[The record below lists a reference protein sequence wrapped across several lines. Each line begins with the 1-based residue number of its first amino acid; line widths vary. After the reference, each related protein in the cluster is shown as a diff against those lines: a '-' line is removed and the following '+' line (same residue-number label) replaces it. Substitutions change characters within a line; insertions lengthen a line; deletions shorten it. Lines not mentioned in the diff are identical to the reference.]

1 MKAINRIS
9 AIALC
14 AVLASLA
21 AGCGAKLN
29 ENTEKQLK
37 SALEAQREA
46 FKACYEQ
53 ALERDRN
60 TQGPMSL
67 VLDINKD
74 PGAVT
79 KAKVAITTIPDE
91 EMKKCVVKVVD
102 KIKLPEPPGVPVE
115 GHYSLVFGF
124 EK

>member
-1 MKAINRIS
+1 MKTMKRVF

-14 AVLASLA
+14 VVLGSLA

-37 SALEAQREA
+37 SALEAQQEA

-53 ALERDRN
+53 ALERNRN

-67 VLDINKD
+67 VMDINKD

-79 KAKVAITTIPDE
+79 KAKVAVTTIPDE
-91 EMKKCVVKVVD
+91 EMKSCVVKVVN

>member
-1 MKAINRIS
+1 MKTINS
-9 AIALC
+9 VFAIALC
-14 AVLASLA
+14 VILGSLA

-46 FKACYEQ
+46 FKVCYEQ

-79 KAKVAITTIPDE
+79 KAKVGMTTIQDDQ
-91 EMKKCVVKVVD
+91 MKKCVVKVV
-102 KIKLPEPPGVPVE
+102 KEIKLPEPPGVPVE
-115 GHYSLVFGF
+115 GHYSLAFGF
-124 EK
+124 EQ

>member
-1 MKAINRIS
+1 MKNINS
-9 AIALC
+9 VFAIALC
-14 AVLASLA
+14 VILGSLA

-37 SALEAQREA
+37 SALEAQRDA
-46 FKACYEQ
+46 LKVCYEQ

-60 TQGPMSL
+60 VQGPMAL
-67 VLDINKD
+67 LLDINKT

-79 KAKVAITTIPDE
+79 KAKVGVTTIQDD
-91 EMKKCVVKVVD
+91 EMKKCVVKVV
-102 KIKLPEPPGVPVE
+102 KEIKLPEPPNVPVE
-115 GHYSLVFGF
+115 GHYALVFGF

>member
-1 MKAINRIS
+1 MKTINS
-9 AIALC
+9 VFAIALC
-14 AVLASLA
+14 AILGSLA

-37 SALEAQREA
+37 SALEAQHDA
-46 FKACYEQ
+46 FKACYEK

-60 TQGPMSL
+60 AQGPMNL
-67 VLDINKD
+67 ELDINKT

-79 KAKVAITTIPDE
+79 KAKVGVSTIQDA
-91 EMKKCVVKVVD
+91 EMKKCVVKVV
-102 KIKLPEPPGVPVE
+102 KEIKLPEPPNVPVE
-115 GHYSLVFGF
+115 GHYSLIFGF

>member
-1 MKAINRIS
+1 MRAINVFT
-9 AIALC
+9 IALC
-14 AVLASLA
+14 VVLGSLA

-46 FKACYEQ
+46 FKTCYVD

-60 TQGPMSL
+60 IQGPMSL
-67 VLDINKD
+67 VLDIDKKS
-74 PGAVT
+74 GAVT
-79 KAKVAITTIPDE
+79 KAKVKVTPIADG
-91 EMKKCVVKVVD
+91 EMKKCVAKAAD